1 MTFTHSMEDNSE
13 IRVSPE
19 VKKQVKSFIDK
30 SNWEEWNRNIGT
42 CQDPKKLLRRLT
54 LPKISPTWEPTESPE
69 PLTESRW
76 RTSEAKTI
84 SEAYGTL
91 VNDLLVNHEKDYQN
105 LQHKKQTK
113 KEKGN
118 RQRLLKQN
126 INFIKYH
133 LLITIWVLKKDY
145 ESNTDVTGD
154 KAYEKFME
162 ALYEGPKIVWA
173 LQPGS
178 RSLTTKVIEDLMDW
192 AVNGFKLL
200 RSLGDWADELPLHNY
215 TFLTL
220 ASKCRY
226 PNAEEYIIRKLKAA
240 LMPQEGIRTW
250 SLRNAS
256 AANIVEDTLAY
267 RENPKYRL
275 TYVSPSPKVH
285 RSN

>member
-42 CQDPKKLLRRLT
+42 CQDLKKLLRRLT
-54 LPKISPTWEPTESPE
+54 LPKISPTWGPTESPE
-69 PLTESRW
+69 LLTESRW

-154 KAYEKFME
+154 KEYEKFME

-200 RSLGDWADELPLHNY
+200 RSLGDWADELPLHS
-215 TFLTL
+215 TSISPTPPWRSL
-220 ASKCRY
+220 
-226 PNAEEYIIRKLKAA
+226 
-240 LMPQEGIRTW
+240 LM
-250 SLRNAS
+250 
-256 AANIVEDTLAY
+256 
-267 RENPKYRL
+267 
-275 TYVSPSPKVH
+275 
-285 RSN
+285 